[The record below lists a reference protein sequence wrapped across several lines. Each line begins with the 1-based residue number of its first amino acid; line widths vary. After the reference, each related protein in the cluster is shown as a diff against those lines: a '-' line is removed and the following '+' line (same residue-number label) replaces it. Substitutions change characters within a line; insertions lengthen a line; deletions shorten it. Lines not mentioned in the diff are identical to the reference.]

1 MPKLP
6 PKSTGG
12 FRFLGVAADPAAMNE
27 LHLGQRTIFGAEEP
41 FGIGLEDT
49 RRHIYV
55 IGQTGTG
62 KTTLLR
68 NLLLQHIHAGH
79 GVALID
85 PHGDLAADLLA
96 NYPPWRADDLVCFNP
111 ADAEFPIGFNPL
123 ANVPVAQRPLVTA
136 GLVSAFKSIW
146 KDSWGPRLEYILAN
160 TIAALLEA
168 QNTSLLGVNRML
180 SDESYRAWVVRQIK
194 DPFLRKFWEEEFANY
209 DPRFMR
215 EATAPI
221 QNKLGQLLL
230 SPLLR
235 NVLGQVRSKVNL
247 RFMMDNKRVFIANLA
262 KGKLGAEPSNLL
274 GALLVAQFQ
283 HAAMTRADLT
293 EDERRD
299 FYLHIDEFQNFT
311 TDGFAA
317 ALAEARKYR
326 LNLTLAH
333 QYLEQLP
340 RETLAAVF
348 GNVGTII
355 SFRVGHTDAQV
366 LAGEFG
372 QSFVAENFSDLDRF
386 EVLTRIPNGGI
397 TREPFRGKSH
407 PPAYARTMRAQK
419 LIKRSREKYA
429 TQRKSVESKLNRWLN
444 QMRITPKI

>member
-1 MPKLP
+1 MRL
-6 PKSTGG
+6 KSTGR
-12 FRFLGVAADPAAMNE
+12 FRFYGVATDSAAMNE
-27 LHLGQRTIFGAEEP
+27 LHLGQRTIFGADEP

-49 RRHIYV
+49 RRHIYI

-68 NLLLQHIHAGH
+68 NLLLQHIYAGH

-85 PHGDLAADLLA
+85 PHGDLAADLLD
-96 NYPPWRADDLVCFNP
+96 NFPSWRADDLVCINP

-123 ANVPVAQRPLVTA
+123 ANVPVAERHLVTA

-146 KDSWGPRLEYILAN
+146 HESWGPRLEYILAN

-180 SDESYRAWVVRQIK
+180 SDEGYRAWVVRQIK
-194 DPFLRKFWEEEFANY
+194 DPFLRAFWTEEFANY

-215 EATAPI
+215 EAIAPI

-247 RFMMDNKRVFIANLA
+247 RFMMDNKRVLIANLA

-274 GALLVAQFQ
+274 GALLVSQFQ
-283 HAAMTRADLT
+283 HAAMTRVNLP
-293 EDERRD
+293 EDERTD
-299 FYLHIDEFQNFT
+299 FYLLIDEFQNFT
-311 TDGFAA
+311 TDGFAS

-355 SFRVGHTDAQV
+355 SFRVGHTDAEV

-386 EVLTRIPNGGI
+386 EVLTRVLADGA
-397 TREPFRGKSH
+397 TREPFRGKAR
-407 PPAYARTMRAQK
+407 PPVYARTMRAQK
-419 LIKRSREKYA
+419 LIQRSREKYA
-429 TQRKSVESKLNRWLN
+429 APRATVEDKLYRWLE
-444 QMRITPKI
+444 

>member
-1 MPKLP
+1 
-6 PKSTGG
+6 
-12 FRFLGVAADPAAMNE
+12 MNE
-27 LHLGQRTIFGAEEP
+27 LHLGQRTIFGADQP
-41 FGIGLEDT
+41 FGVGLEDA

-62 KTTLLR
+62 KSTLLR
-68 NLLLQHIHAGH
+68 NLILQHIYAGH

-85 PHGDLAADLLA
+85 PHGDLADDVLD
-96 NYPPWRADDLVCFNP
+96 NFPPWRADDLVCFNP
-111 ADAEFPIGFNPL
+111 ADAEFPVGFNPL
-123 ANVPVAQRPLVTA
+123 ANVPPAERPLVTA

-146 KDSWGPRLEYILAN
+146 RDSWGPRLEYILAN

-180 SDESYRAWVVRQIK
+180 SEESYRAWVVRQIK
-194 DPFLRKFWEEEFANY
+194 DPFLKKFWTDEFANY

-215 EATAPI
+215 EAIAPI

-247 RFMMDNKRVFIANLA
+247 RFMMDNNRVLIANLA
-262 KGKLGAEPSNLL
+262 KGKLGTEPSNLL

-283 HAAMTRADLT
+283 HATMTRADLPV
-293 EDERRD
+293 DRRKD
-299 FYLHIDEFQNFT
+299 FYLLIDEFQNFT
-311 TDGFAA
+311 TDSFTS

-386 EVLTRIPNGGI
+386 EMLTRTLDEGA
-397 TREPFRGKSH
+397 TREPFRGKAH
-407 PPAYARTMRAQK
+407 PPYYARTMRAQK
-419 LIKRSREKYA
+419 LLLRSREKYA
-429 TQRKSVESKLNRWLN
+429 CRRAKIEAKLHHWLS
-444 QMRITPKI
+444 R